1 MRERWLDF
9 VVFKGMNKKESVSDI
24 ILLSREYECPPLNL
38 IREQV
43 KNAVSKRNYEFQL
56 ARVDEKGQIS
66 FT

>member
-1 MRERWLDF
+1 
-9 VVFKGMNKKESVSDI
+9 MNKRGSVSDI

-56 ARVDEKGQIS
+56 ARVDEEGRIS